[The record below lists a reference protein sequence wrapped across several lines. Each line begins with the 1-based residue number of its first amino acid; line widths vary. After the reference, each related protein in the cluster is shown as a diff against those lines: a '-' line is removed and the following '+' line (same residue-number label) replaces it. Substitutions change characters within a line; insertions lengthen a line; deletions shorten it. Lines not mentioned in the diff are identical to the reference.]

1 MPNDVAIFYVKSRRF
16 DQGRLVRL
24 KQFESRGDIGVI
36 GDRIIKDRITVL
48 AVSYFISL
56 ALAWARAFVANANR
70 TPSGVNAPRR
80 LTSKA
85 SRRRHS
91 DFLLGGANLSR
102 ALIGRR
108 KSGEISS

>member
-1 MPNDVAIFYVKSRRF
+1 MRF
-16 DQGRLVRL
+16 DQGCQVRL

-70 TPSGVNAPRR
+70 TRRPSIIPASTNQEVIFPVALSLGFTTR
-80 LTSKA
+80 LK
-85 SRRRHS
+85 RLWRGIGWI
-91 DFLLGGANLSR
+91 LL
-102 ALIGRR
+102 
-108 KSGEISS
+108 